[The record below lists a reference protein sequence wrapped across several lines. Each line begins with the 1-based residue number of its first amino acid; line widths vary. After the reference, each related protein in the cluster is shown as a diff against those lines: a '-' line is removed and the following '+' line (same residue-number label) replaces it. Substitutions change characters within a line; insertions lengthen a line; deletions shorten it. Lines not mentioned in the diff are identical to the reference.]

1 MKNKSV
7 EEYFAKQMKRKSFAK
22 AYEEIH
28 YLVDIGVSI
37 AFLRDK
43 AGLSQGQL
51 AKKIGTTQSVISRI
65 ENANQNLTLKMLMKI
80 AKALRCELL
89 MELKPAKMAA

>member
-1 MKNKSV
+1 MKTKSL
-7 EEYFAKQMKRKSFAK
+7 EKYFAKQMKNKAYAK

-28 YLVDIGVSI
+28 YLVDIGVNI

-51 AKKIGTTQSVISRI
+51 AKKIGTTQSVVSRI
-65 ENANQNLTLKMLMKI
+65 ENANQNMTLKMLMKI
-80 AKALRCELL
+80 ARALHCELF
-89 MELKPAKMAA
+89 MQLKPAKMAA